1 MIKRILSAALAL
13 IAAFIILKV
22 IWWVIRSSFF
32 IAISVF
38 EIIILVIVALPI
50 YVIISR
56 RLFR

>member
-22 IWWVIRSSFF
+22 LWWIIRSSFF
-32 IAISVF
+32 IAISIF
-38 EIIILVIVALPI
+38 EIIILVIIALPI

-56 RLFR
+56 KLFR